1 MIKRVLGPDSSA
13 DIINLYRDVD
23 SKVLSLLEFQIPRY
37 TSYPSAHHFQDI
49 NHSLPELWL
58 NSLPTDQSIGLYIHI
73 PFCPK
78 LCWYCGCH
86 TKMTYR
92 YEPIEAY
99 IALLL
104 EEFKILAAY
113 LPHRPKLHS
122 LHFGGGS
129 PTILDLKDLTRLF
142 YAIESNFEI
151 SKRTEIS
158 IEIDPRHL
166 TRQKAKIYAELGIN
180 RASLGVQD
188 FNKKVQEAINRI
200 QPFNLV
206 LEATALLRDYGI
218 YNINL
223 DLIYGLPFQTLHSIK
238 DTVQK
243 VLSLKPNRIAYFSY
257 AHMPW
262 MKKHQR
268 LIPSEALPDTL
279 EKIRFYTLIQHLLE
293 ESEYKSIGIDHFAK
307 EEDDLFLSLQ
317 NRTLRR
323 NFMGYTPL
331 PNDYSVGVGVS
342 SISELRQGFA
352 QNSIQFAEYKKRIQ
366 EGHLPTARGWTYV
379 NDDQV
384 RKTVISQLMCYF
396 EADLNDILSYNNYPL
411 NYFDR
416 ELSQLKD
423 LETMNIVSVEN
434 RRIRFRSTIPML
446 IRYVSKIFDSYAK
459 IEGKTLPKIA

>member
-1 MIKRVLGPDSSA
+1 MIKRVDSSA
-13 DIINLYRDVD
+13 EISSHRDIDPKI
-23 SKVLSLLEFQIPRY
+23 LSLLDSQAPRY
-37 TSYPSAHHFQDI
+37 TSYPSAHHFQEMS
-49 NHSLPELWL
+49 HSLSERWL
-58 NSLPTDQSIGLYIHI
+58 KSLPIDQSIGLYIHI

-78 LCWYCGCH
+78 LCWYCGCY

-92 YEPIEAY
+92 YEPIETY
-99 IALLL
+99 IQLLL
-104 EEFKILAAY
+104 EEFKIRATHF
-113 LPHRPKLHS
+113 PHRPQLHS

-142 YAIESNFEI
+142 YAIESHFEI
-151 SKRTEIS
+151 STNAEIA

-166 TRQKAKIYAELGIN
+166 TRQKAKAYAELGIN
-180 RASLGVQD
+180 RASLGIQD
-188 FNKKVQEAINRI
+188 FNKKVQETINRV
-200 QPFNLV
+200 QPFDVV
-206 LEATALLRDYGI
+206 LEATTLLREYGI
-218 YNINL
+218 HNINL
-223 DLIYGLPFQTLHSIK
+223 DLIYGLPFQIPHSIK

-243 VLSLKPNRIAYFSY
+243 VLDLDPNRIAYFSY

-262 MKKHQR
+262 IKKHQR

-293 ESEYKSIGIDHFAK
+293 ESRYKSIGIDHFAK

-331 PNDYSVGVGVS
+331 PHDYSVGVGIS
-342 SISELRQGFA
+342 SISELGKGLS
-352 QNSIQFAEYKKRIQ
+352 QNSLQFAEYKKRVQ
-366 EGHLPTARGWTYV
+366 DGLLPTARGWIYV
-379 NDDQV
+379 QDDQV

-396 EADLNDILSYNNYPL
+396 EADLNEILSDNNYPL

-423 LETMNIVSVEN
+423 LETMNIVSVKN
-434 RRIRFRSTIPML
+434 RKIRFCSTIPML
-446 IRYVSKIFDSYAK
+446 IRYVSKVFDSYAK
-459 IEGKTLPKIA
+459 IEGKPLSKIA